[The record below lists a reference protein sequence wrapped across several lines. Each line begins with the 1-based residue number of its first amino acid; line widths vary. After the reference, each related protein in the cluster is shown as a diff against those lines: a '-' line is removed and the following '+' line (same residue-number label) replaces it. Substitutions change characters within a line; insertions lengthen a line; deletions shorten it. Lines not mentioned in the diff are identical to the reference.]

1 MRRSR
6 ILGVGAYVP
15 PRVVTND
22 DLKQWMDTTDEW
34 IVERTGIRQRHWV
47 DEGSGVG
54 ASDLGAEASKR
65 ALAAA
70 ELPLEKIQM
79 VVFATLSPDHNF
91 PGSGVFMQRTLGMRP
106 MPILDIRQQ
115 CTGFV
120 YGLAVADQFIRAGSV
135 DYVLVVGAE
144 VHSTGLDVS
153 TRGRDVAVLFGDG
166 GGAAV
171 VGPAGDDGRAILST
185 HLYADG
191 AGAEDLWVDVPASRK
206 HPRISHQDLEE
217 GRHYPQMKGRQVF
230 KSAVSRIPEVVHESL
245 RTNGYTI
252 DDLACLIPHQAN
264 LRINEFVQKSLGL
277 PDQRIHNNIDRYGN
291 TTAATIPICLEEAI
305 QLGKVKKDDLVCLA
319 AFGAGYTWGSVLMR
333 W

>member
-1 MRRSR
+1 
-6 ILGVGAYVP
+6 
-15 PRVVTND
+15 
-22 DLKQWMDTTDEW
+22 
-34 IVERTGIRQRHWV
+34 
-47 DEGSGVG
+47 
-54 ASDLGAEASKR
+54 
-65 ALAAA
+65 
-70 ELPLEKIQM
+70 
-79 VVFATLSPDHNF
+79 
-91 PGSGVFMQRTLGMRP
+91 
-106 MPILDIRQQ
+106 
-115 CTGFV
+115 
-120 YGLAVADQFIRAGSV
+120 V

-171 VGPAGDDGRAILST
+171 VGPAEEDGRGILST

-206 HPRISHQDLEE
+206 HPRISHQDLEA
-217 GRHYPQMKGRQVF
+217 GLHYPQMKGRQVF
-230 KSAVSRIPEVVHESL
+230 KNAVSRMPEVVHESL

-264 LRINEFVQKSLGL
+264 LRINEFVQKTLGL
-277 PDQRIHNNIDRYGN
+277 PDHRIHNNIDRYGN
-291 TTAATIPICLEEAI
+291 TTAATIPLCLEEAI
-305 QLGKVKKDDLVCLA
+305 RIGKVKKDDLVCLA